1 MLGTISLRFALG
13 NLLVAGAL
21 AVALVLSVH
30 TVISTAGEREVG
42 AAFQRTAQSMGNHL
56 KDRIASEMG
65 QRSMLGTPPRDLVAR
80 QTRQA
85 LESFS
90 GYATVFKAPLGNGEP
105 LMTTLDQAQLADL
118 LNSRTQIEGNA
129 STYRQRITGVDY
141 FVQVQPLSL
150 TSSSRPDL
158 LVVFMLPTK
167 QLTSAYSTIRY
178 TVVGFA
184 ALIAVLLA
192 VYGYWLGMG
201 IGKRLKRVTATV
213 YEAEQGLKP
222 SPLPAFGLG
231 EEVRLAAA
239 INSLIQ
245 GPSEKDKV
253 RQEAN
258 TDALTGLAN
267 RRALVSA
274 LDDVMGGR
282 RGRKSEASLMF
293 LDLDG
298 FKPINDTYGH
308 DVGDEVLREVAK
320 RLETCVRDNDVICR
334 LGGDEFV
341 LMFNGL
347 TERKALEER
356 AAKVLDRINEPYW
369 VGDNRVTM
377 GVSIGISIGP
387 ADGKTG
393 EDLLTAADEAM
404 YAAKKTGKN
413 QFTFYS

>member
-1 MLGTISLRFALG
+1 MLGTISLRYAAG
-13 NLLVAGAL
+13 NLLVSGAL
-21 AVALVLSVH
+21 AVAMVLSVH
-30 TVISTAGEREVG
+30 TLVATSGKAEVE
-42 AAFQRTAQSMGNHL
+42 ASFQRTTQSLSAHL
-56 KDRIASEMG
+56 KDRISAEMA
-65 QRSMLGTPPRDLVAR
+65 QRGMLGTPPRELVAR
-80 QTRQA
+80 QTRHVS
-85 LESFS
+85 ENFT
-90 GYATVFKAPLGNGEP
+90 GYVTVFKTPLGAGAP
-105 LMTTLDQAQLADL
+105 LMTNLDEVQLADL
-118 LNSRTQIEGNA
+118 TNLRDKIEGGA
-129 STYRQRITGVDY
+129 LSMRQRITGVDY
-141 FVQVQPLSL
+141 FIQVQPISL
-150 TSSSRPDL
+150 TNSSRPDL
-158 LVVFMLPTK
+158 VAIYQLPAKGLTAAYTK
-167 QLTSAYSTIRY
+167 LRY
-178 TVVGFA
+178 TIVAFGAAIA
-184 ALIAVLLA
+184 ALMAA
-192 VYGYWLGMG
+192 FGYWMGMG
-201 IGKRLKRVTATV
+201 ISRRLKRVTQTIK
-213 YEAEQGLKP
+213 EAEQGAKP
-222 SPLPAFGLG
+222 EALPTFGLG

-239 INSLIQ
+239 VNSLIQ

-282 RGRKSEASLMF
+282 FGRKSEASLMF

-308 DVGDEVLREVAK
+308 DVGDEVLKEVAK

-347 TERKALEER
+347 TDRKALEDR
-356 AAKVLDRINEPYW
+356 AEKVLNRVNEPYW
-369 VGDNRVTM
+369 VNDSRVTM

-413 QFTFYS
+413 QYTFYS

>member
-1 MLGTISLRFALG
+1 M
-13 NLLVAGAL
+13 
-21 AVALVLSVH
+21 ALVLSVH
-30 TVISTAGEREVG
+30 TVIHTSGQAEIEAG
-42 AAFQRTAQSMGNHL
+42 FQRTAQSLGAHL
-56 KDRIASEMG
+56 KDRIGTEMA
-65 QRSMLGTPPRDLVAR
+65 QRGMLGTPPRDLVAR

-90 GYATVFKAPLGNGEP
+90 GYVTVFKTPLGAGEP
-105 LMTTLDQAQLADL
+105 LMTNLDQAQLADL
-118 LNSRTQIEGNA
+118 LNSREKIEGNEA
-129 STYRQRITGVDY
+129 GFRHRMTGVDY
-141 FVQVQPLSL
+141 FTQIRPLSL
-150 TSSSRPDL
+150 TNSSRPDL
-158 LVVFMLPTK
+158 VAVFQLPAK
-167 QLTSAYSTIRY
+167 GLTSAYTNIRY
-178 TVVGFA
+178 TVVIFA
-184 ALIAVLLA
+184 ALLVAALTA
-192 VYGYWLGMG
+192 FGYWVGMG
-201 IGKRLKRVTATV
+201 IGRRLQRVTATIH
-213 YEAEQGLKP
+213 EAEQGQKP
-222 SPLPAFGLG
+222 SALPVFGFG
-231 EEVRLAAA
+231 EEMRLAAA
-239 INSLIQ
+239 VNSLIQ

-274 LDDVMGGR
+274 LDEVMGGQ

-308 DVGDEVLREVAK
+308 DVGDEVLKEVAK

-347 TERKALEER
+347 TDRKALEDR
-356 AAKVLDRINEPYW
+356 ADKVLNRINEPYW

-377 GVSIGISIGP
+377 GVSIGISVGP

-413 QFTFYS
+413 QYTFYS